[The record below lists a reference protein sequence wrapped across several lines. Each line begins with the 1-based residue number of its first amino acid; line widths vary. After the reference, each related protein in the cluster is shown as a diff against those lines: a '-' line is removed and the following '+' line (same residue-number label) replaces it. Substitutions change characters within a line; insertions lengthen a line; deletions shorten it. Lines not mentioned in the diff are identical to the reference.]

1 MSLLTDLPA
10 ELRQHIIRLIPGSVP
25 EEIRLDYTGWPG
37 PVDQLL
43 LTCKLLRADTIQLM
57 STWSFDCLIPRSD
70 DFERLPRLICAMQTL
85 GLKNKVRKIR
95 LLIWSNIEIEHVR
108 PLGDH
113 NYRGGELRRIGL
125 RMGAAW
131 RKALRMLPPGDIK
144 TVVIDATPLPQTM
157 IERHPN
163 LVRANLIEPR
173 TQVFVS
179 ENWRVILF
187 IITLLKRTFK
197 PVEFKQ
203 PLAWP
208 WRAMGEGEGNAD
220 LPQEPACWERPA
232 RLVLGGQFAERSRS
246 TIKKLL
252 NTAGTAPERDKT
264 SIICSFHGTVYDGEL
279 PARLSLHRLVQRC
292 GIHLEISGSPEDYA
306 LDVAGITLP
315 EGPQTNDVEP
325 DKDFSALSP
334 LAVSKNS
341 ATAYYVNAL
350 EDEASA
356 RAVVTKLLKFA
367 VDSRQSSDA
376 RSLDFLPALPHKRS
390 LVYELCRD
398 LGLESKNTHG
408 EYGTIVRIT
417 SSRKHNTDHLLEQAI
432 EALSVSPTEE
442 AVSQKE

>member
-10 ELRQHIIRLIPGSVP
+10 ELRQHIIQLIPGSVP
-25 EEIRLDYTGWPG
+25 EEIRLDHTGWPD

-43 LTCKLLRADTIQLM
+43 LTCRLLRADTIQLM

-70 DFERLPRLICAMQTL
+70 DIGRLPRLLCAMQTL
-85 GLKNKVRKIR
+85 GLKNRVRKIR

-113 NYRGGELRRIGL
+113 NYCGGELRR
-125 RMGAAW
+125 MGQVW
-131 RKALRMLPPGDIK
+131 MKALRMLPPGDIK

-173 TQVFVS
+173 TQVLLS
-179 ENWRVILF
+179 ENWRVIWF
-187 IITLLKRTFK
+187 IIMLLKRIFK

-208 WRAMGEGEGNAD
+208 WRAMGEGEDNAD
-220 LPQEPACWERPA
+220 LPQEPACWQRPA
-232 RLVLGGQFAERSRS
+232 RLVLGGQFGERSRS
-246 TIKKLL
+246 TIKTVL
-252 NTAGTAPERDKT
+252 NTAGTAPERDKL
-264 SIICSFHGTVYDGEL
+264 SICNFHGTVYDGEM

-292 GIHLEISGSPEDYA
+292 GIHLETSGSSEDYA
-306 LDVAGITLP
+306 LDIAGITLP

-334 LAVSKNS
+334 LAVSKKS

-350 EDEASA
+350 EDEAGA

-367 VDSRQSSDA
+367 VDSRKPSDA
-376 RSLDFLPALPHKRS
+376 KLCLDFLPALPPRRN
-390 LVYELCRD
+390 LVHELCRD
-398 LGLESKNTHG
+398 LGLRSENVYGKYG
-408 EYGTIVRIT
+408 EFVRVT
-417 SSRKHNTDHLLEQAI
+417 SPPEGKIDRALEQPML
-432 EALSVSPTEE
+432 ALSIGH
-442 AVSQKE
+442 AVAQRE